1 MFRAT
6 FVSLTLAGMGLMAAP
21 HGADAQV
28 SVQVGLYW
36 EFGDDGWRSYSP
48 TYDSRS
54 ARVYAAPREVVY
66 YTPRQTVRVPPGHM
80 PRPGYCRL
88 WYPGRPPGHQPR
100 ARPCEQLFRY
110 HGYDGAVII
119 GMPDYRSDQW
129 IADYQYFDNDY
140 DDDRPGRWVVY
151 DKKGRPVDNDRPGR
165 CRGRGRGGR

>member
-6 FVSLTLAGMGLMAAP
+6 FVSLTLVGMGLMAAP
-21 HGADAQV
+21 RGADAQV
-28 SVQVGLYW
+28 SAQVGLYW

-48 TYDSRS
+48 SYNPRPS
-54 ARVYAAPREVVY
+54 RVYVAEPREVVY

-119 GMPDYRSDQW
+119 GQPDYRSDRW
-129 IADYQYFDNDY
+129 IDDYEY
-140 DDDRPGRWVVY
+140 DDDRGGRWVEVR
-151 DKKGRPVDNDRPGR
+151 DDAPG
-165 CRGRGRGGR
+165 RGRGRGNGKKGGR